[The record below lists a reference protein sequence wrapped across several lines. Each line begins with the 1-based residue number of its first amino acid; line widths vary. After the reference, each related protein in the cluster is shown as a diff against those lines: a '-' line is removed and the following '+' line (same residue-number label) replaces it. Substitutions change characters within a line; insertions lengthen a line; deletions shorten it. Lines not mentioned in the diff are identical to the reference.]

1 MRVIAVELCHN
12 RTRMS
17 ASHIQVPYGLTTEG
31 LLGRRYMARCI
42 DSVILMCVSYAVF
55 SLEGAFFGPVK
66 GLTQFLLTALTLP
79 PIWIGYGTA
88 LESSPWQATVGKRVM
103 GLRVY
108 DAEGGRL
115 SPPQA
120 AARNLAKDGP
130 FLLLG
135 LVPGGRAFTWIWLV
149 AHLVVIHRSPVCQ
162 AIHDRAAET
171 WVAARES
178 TTRLHLS

>member
-1 MRVIAVELCHN
+1 MPEFAVGVCHN

-17 ASHIQVPYGLTTEG
+17 ATHLQVPIGLSTEG
-31 LLGRRYMARCI
+31 LLGKRYLARCI
-42 DSVILMCVSYAVF
+42 DSAIMLCLSFAVF
-55 SLEGAFFGPVK
+55 SLEGLVFGPVK
-66 GLTQFLLTALTLP
+66 GLTLFLLTALTLP
-79 PIWIGYGTA
+79 PIWIGYGTVF
-88 LESSPWQATVGKRVM
+88 ESSPWQATIGKRVM

-108 DAEGGRL
+108 DAQGGRL

-120 AARNLAKDGP
+120 AARALAKDGP

-135 LVPGGRAFTWIWLV
+135 LVPGGRPFTWLWLV

-162 AIHDRAAET
+162 AIHDRVAET
-171 WVAARES
+171 WVAAPEE